1 MAVQAVEEAI
11 AVEVAE
17 ATAER
22 EPRLQ
27 RLATIEDLHKMPDDG
42 RRYELIGGVIYVS
55 PAPVVKHQRVLRR
68 LERVITDF
76 VEERALGE
84 AFFAPIDVRLSPHD
98 VVQPDL
104 VVVLREHR
112 RRLTRARIEGTPD
125 LVIEILS
132 PSNPGHDLVRK
143 AALYAAAG
151 VPEYWIV
158 DPRNDTVRVL
168 LLENRTYVD
177 MPGIEERFR
186 SQVLA
191 GLEIPVRELFA
202 VPEWMEPDESEG

>member
-11 AVEVAE
+11 AIDVAE
-17 ATAER
+17 STVER
-22 EPRLQ
+22 EPLLQ
-27 RLATIEDLHKMPDDG
+27 RPATMDDLHKMPDDG

-55 PAPVVKHQRVLRR
+55 PAPLVKHQAVALELAER
-68 LERVITDF
+68 LSQHVKAHRLGQVF
-76 VEERALGE
+76 V
-84 AFFAPIDVRLSPHD
+84 APLDVRLSPHD

-104 VVVLREHR
+104 IVVLREHR
-112 RRLTRARIEGTPD
+112 RRLTKARLEGTPD
-125 LVIEILS
+125 LAIEILS
-132 PSNPGHDLVRK
+132 PSIPGHDLVRK

-168 LLENRTYVD
+168 SLENRTYVD
-177 MPGIEERFR
+177 MPRTEETIR
-186 SQVLA
+186 SQVLPR
-191 GLEIPVRELFA
+191 LEISVRELFA